1 MKKFAMVSLAGV
13 VTLGMVAGPAT
24 SLASTH
30 EDPSTTDYSDVDT
43 GHEEFNE
50 GFNIYL
56 ALTNGDVILRQG
68 DQRSEYVSDVQR
80 LLDTRGFST
89 NVDGIFGPNTA
100 DSVRSYQDT
109 YGLTVD
115 GVVGPNTYQ
124 SLSDRHPYPNELFR
138 YGDRG
143 EYVMEIQR
151 FLTEERGM
159 EMAVDGIYGIET
171 ERNIRVYQEYS
182 GLQVDGVV
190 GPKTWDSI
198 FTYVR

>member
-1 MKKFAMVSLAGV
+1 MRKFAKVSLAGALA
-13 VTLGMVAGPAT
+13 LGMVASPSA
-24 SLASTH
+24 SLASTY
-30 EDPSTTDYSDVDT
+30 EGPSTTDYSAVET

-50 GFNIYL
+50 DFNIFL

-68 DQRSEYVSDVQR
+68 DQRSDYVSEVQW
-80 LLDTRGFST
+80 LLDNSGFST

-109 YGLTVD
+109 FGLAVD

-124 SLSDRHPYPNELFR
+124 SLSDPESYPNELFS

-143 EYVMEIQR
+143 DYVTQIQR
-151 FLTEERGM
+151 TLTVDRGM
-159 EMAVDGIYGIET
+159 EMAVDGIFGIET
-171 ERNIRVYQEYS
+171 ERNIRAYQEYS

-190 GPKTWDSI
+190 GPETWDSI
-198 FTYVR
+198 FQR